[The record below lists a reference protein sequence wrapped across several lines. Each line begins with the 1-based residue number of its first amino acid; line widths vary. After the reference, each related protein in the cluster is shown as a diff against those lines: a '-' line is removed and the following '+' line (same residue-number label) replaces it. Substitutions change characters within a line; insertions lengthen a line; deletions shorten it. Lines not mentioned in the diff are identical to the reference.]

1 MEELV
6 LRDFEEGTV
15 IRLGLR
21 LDFGFGPGLRRGTGH
36 TPSGIGAET
45 VAEIETFVPAE
56 RVWQFE
62 VDEAE
67 LKRADRE
74 ASKALRDALREAIE
88 AIEAPDAVARHAP
101 GAGYAKRPG
110 TAAVFSSASSTAF
123 LTAGSV
129 AGSVV
134 GLTADDGVAAHLRG
148 TSRSMP
154 SGQSVQ
160 SGQSFR
166 SSHAF
171 RSVRTYPQVEL
182 RINGQ
187 VVRRAIAR
195 EEREENDA
203 NDANAAIEQNASNDV
218 SGVEGARD
226 ATRASAP
233 GVAASAPSSAS
244 SFSSSPETPL
254 PAKRFVWI
262 LTPVDRLGAPVAA
275 MAYELGTADMELG
288 YRLGSGPWEE
298 ARDALELLE
307 DFQELQELEG
317 AESFE
322 GIESFK
328 KPAALADFGLSS
340 APEAVFRA
348 EPFFLCVPERD
359 SGYVV
364 KLSDLVFE
372 RAGKWFV
379 RLEKNETNG
388 TDGKD
393 GSDGKTPDAER
404 DSHSQSSS
412 GSSGS
417 SGSTLKRRIALLERL
432 LRTYEECAHYL
443 RANARF
449 RLVPQSRVDA
459 VEKLRA
465 VTSDTVRYVAEHPDE
480 LVPSP
485 NGAGLRIGGRT
496 YLPRHVLVESSAK
509 RFDTYENRAIL
520 GVLAALGEELRAD
533 AREAAERAE
542 KLRVRE
548 PDRPGYVST
557 ASPLAKDAAKRILA
571 YAEALFG
578 LERRRSVLFRDYRTM
593 LPAEPLLVTLTNGRD
608 TLRPTEVFRS
618 IPAYRAL
625 FEAISGVQRS
635 EKPVLENEAALLT
648 ACGRSR
654 VFELHALFRVLE
666 GLSAAGFKLM
676 GTRSAAE
683 PELER
688 AGRKDSS
695 DRPNRFLFEKT
706 AGDCVAEVLVCYE
719 PVVRLSAMS
728 ESSSEGL
735 SALNE
740 LSEGA
745 AEGVEAVEATEAIEE
760 ASGTQRP
767 EGAEKGEKAEKAEAV
782 DLDERFAVRLARTSV
797 LSPAEGG
804 GLKVVSPEEAFFTP
818 DFVVRVSVRRCAAEK
833 PSTTAE
839 SAGEA
844 EELKAVDEV
853 KEAAKSAE
861 ATKEEKEDEGA
872 RAVRS
877 QPTLRS
883 SSSSSSSP
891 SRWFVADAKY
901 STRTKTVLERTM
913 DTAYKYL
920 LAMSPTRPGDTLEG
934 VWLFYAWEEARG
946 AFSGNALRTYL
957 PEGLPKAGDVH
968 YECAGLGDGDSS
980 FVRAVL
986 AACEEMAEEVPRISK
1001 FK

>member
-1 MEELV
+1 MTMDELV
-6 LRDFEEGTV
+6 LRDFEAGTV
-15 IRLGLR
+15 IRLGLGLR
-21 LDFGFGPGLRRGTGH
+21 LELGLRRGSGG

-45 VAEIETFVPAE
+45 VADIETFVPAE

-62 VDEAE
+62 VDEEA

-74 ASKALRDALREAIE
+74 ASKALRDALREARE
-88 AIEAPDAVARHAP
+88 AIEALDAPDARYAP
-101 GAGYAKRPG
+101 DA
-110 TAAVFSSASSTAF
+110 
-123 LTAGSV
+123 
-129 AGSVV
+129 
-134 GLTADDGVAAHLRG
+134 GVAAHLRG
-148 TSRSMP
+148 ASRSVP
-154 SGQSVQ
+154 SGE
-160 SGQSFR
+160 SFR
-166 SSHAF
+166 SSHFPRAF

-187 VVRRAIAR
+187 VVRTAIAR
-195 EEREENDA
+195 EEREECEENDA
-203 NDANAAIEQNASNDV
+203 NDANDAHTATERNASNDV
-218 SGVEGARD
+218 SALNAMSGVAAPRD
-226 ATRASAP
+226 AMRGSAP
-233 GVAASAPSSAS
+233 GGAASASSSAS
-244 SFSSSPETPL
+244 SSFASSPETPL
-254 PAKRFVWI
+254 PAKRFVWV

-275 MAYELGTADMELG
+275 MAYELGTADVELG

-298 ARDALELLE
+298 AQEALEVLE
-307 DFQELQELEG
+307 DLQELEG
-317 AESFE
+317 FESFNRL
-322 GIESFK
+322 K
-328 KPAALADFGLSS
+328 KPAALADFGPSS

-348 EPFFLCVPERD
+348 EPVFLCVPERD

-364 KLSDLVFE
+364 KLSNLVFE

-388 TDGKD
+388 KDAKD
-393 GSDGKTPDAER
+393 GSDGKDPDAER

-412 GSSGS
+412 GS
-417 SGSTLKRRIALLERL
+417 TLKRRIAILERL

-593 LPAEPLLVTLTNGRD
+593 LPAEPLLLTLTNGRD

-666 GLSAAGFKLM
+666 GLSAAGFKLT

-688 AGRKDSS
+688 AGRRDSS

-719 PVVRLSAMS
+719 PVVRLSEMS
-728 ESSSEGL
+728 ASEGL

-740 LSEGA
+740 MSAGA
-745 AEGVEAVEATEAIEE
+745 AEGGEAAEAPETAEATEAT
-760 ASGTQRP
+760 SGTQRP
-767 EGAEKGEKAEKAEAV
+767 EGAKKGEKADKAEAV

-804 GLKVVSPEEAFFTP
+804 GLKVVTPEEAFFTP
-818 DFVVRVSVRRCAAEK
+818 DFVVRVSVRRGAAEEQ
-833 PSTTAE
+833 SATAE
-839 SAGEA
+839 SAGA
-844 EELKAVDEV
+844 TEELDALKEVKAVKEV
-853 KEAAKSAE
+853 AKSA
-861 ATKEEKEDEGA
+861 KEEKEDEGA
-872 RAVRS
+872 RAGRS
-877 QPTLRS
+877 RQPLRS
-883 SSSSSSSP
+883 SPSSSSSP

-946 AFSGNALRTYL
+946 AFSGNSLRTYL
-957 PEGLPKAGDVH
+957 PAGLSKAGDVH

-986 AACEEMAEEVPRISK
+986 AACEEMAEELVSDR
-1001 FK
+1001 

>member
-1 MEELV
+1 MRELV

-62 VDEAE
+62 VDEEA

-88 AIEAPDAVARHAP
+88 ALEAPDAVDAPDARDARHAP
-101 GAGYAKRPG
+101 GAGDAKRPG
-110 TAAVFSSASSTAF
+110 TVAVFSSASSTAF

-134 GLTADDGVAAHLRG
+134 GSTADDGVAAHLRG

-187 VVRRAIAR
+187 VVRTAIAR

-328 KPAALADFGLSS
+328 KPAALADFGPSS

-348 EPFFLCVPERD
+348 EPVFLCVPERD

-364 KLSDLVFE
+364 KLSNLVFE

-379 RLEKNETNG
+379 RLEKNEMNG
-388 TDGKD
+388 KEGNDGPD
-393 GSDGKTPDAER
+393 GQNPDAER
-404 DSHSQSSS
+404 DSNSPS
-412 GSSGS
+412 S

-465 VTSDTVRYVAEHPDE
+465 VTSDTIRYVAEHPDE

-485 NGAGLRIGGRT
+485 SGAGLRIGGRT

-578 LERRRSVLFRDYRTM
+578 LERRTSVLFRDYRTM
-593 LPAEPLLVTLTNGRD
+593 LPAEPLLLTLTNGRD

-666 GLSAAGFKLM
+666 GLSAAGFKLT
-676 GTRSAAE
+676 GTCLAAE

-688 AGRKDSS
+688 AGRRDTP
-695 DRPNRFLFEKT
+695 DRPNRFLFEKA

-719 PVVRLSAMS
+719 PVVRLS
-728 ESSSEGL
+728 
-735 SALNE
+735 E
-740 LSEGA
+740 LSDGA
-745 AEGVEAVEATEAIEE
+745 AEGVEAPEAVEE
-760 ASGTQRP
+760 ASGTERP
-767 EGAEKGEKAEKAEAV
+767 EGAEKGEAV

-818 DFVVRVSVRRCAAEK
+818 DFVVRVSVRRGGEWNKSA
-833 PSTTAE
+833 TAE

-844 EELKAVDEV
+844 EELAEVKAVAKV
-853 KEAAKSAE
+853 AGAA
-861 ATKEEKEDEGA
+861 KEDESA
-872 RAVRS
+872 RAGRS

-883 SSSSSSSP
+883 SPSSP

-913 DTAYKYL
+913 DTTYKYL

-934 VWLFYAWEEARG
+934 VWLFYAWEEARS
-946 AFSGNALRTYL
+946 AFAGNSLRTYL
-957 PEGLPKAGDVH
+957 PAGLPRAGDVH
-968 YECAGLGDGDSS
+968 YECAGLGDGESD

-986 AACEEMAEEVPRISK
+986 VACEEMAQKAVSDR
-1001 FK
+1001 

>member
-1 MEELV
+1 MDELV
-6 LRDFEEGTV
+6 LRDFEAGTV
-15 IRLGLR
+15 IRLGLGLR
-21 LDFGFGPGLRRGTGH
+21 LELGLGLRRGSGG

-45 VAEIETFVPAE
+45 VADIETFVPAE

-62 VDEAE
+62 VDEEA

-88 AIEAPDAVARHAP
+88 APDAPDAPDARYAP
-101 GAGYAKRPG
+101 DA
-110 TAAVFSSASSTAF
+110 
-123 LTAGSV
+123 
-129 AGSVV
+129 
-134 GLTADDGVAAHLRG
+134 GVALHLRG
-148 TSRSMP
+148 ASRSMT
-154 SGQSVQ
+154 SGE
-160 SGQSFR
+160 SGESRQSFR
-166 SSHAF
+166 SSHFPRAF

-187 VVRRAIAR
+187 VVRTAIAR

-328 KPAALADFGLSS
+328 KPAALADFGPSS

-348 EPFFLCVPERD
+348 EPVFLCVPERD

-364 KLSDLVFE
+364 KLSNLVFE

-379 RLEKNETNG
+379 RLEKNGMNG
-388 TDGKD
+388 KEGNDGADGKA
-393 GSDGKTPDAER
+393 PDAER
-404 DSHSQSSS
+404 DSNSPS
-412 GSSGS
+412 S

-485 NGAGLRIGGRT
+485 GGAGLRIGGRT

-509 RFDTYENRAIL
+509 RFDIYENRAIL

-578 LERRRSVLFRDYRTM
+578 LERRTSVLLRDYRTM
-593 LPAEPLLVTLTNGRD
+593 LPAEPLLLTLTNGRD

-635 EKPVLENEAALLT
+635 EKPVLENEAALIT

-666 GLSAAGFKLM
+666 GLSAAGFKLT
-676 GTRSAAE
+676 GTCLAAE
-683 PELER
+683 HELER
-688 AGRKDSS
+688 AGRRNSP
-695 DRPNRFLFEKT
+695 DRPNRFLFEKA

-719 PVVRLSAMS
+719 PVVRLS
-728 ESSSEGL
+728 
-735 SALNE
+735 E
-740 LSEGA
+740 LSESASEGGEA
-745 AEGVEAVEATEAIEE
+745 AEAT
-760 ASGTQRP
+760 SGTQRP
-767 EGAEKGEKAEKAEAV
+767 EGAEKGEKAEAV

-804 GLKVVSPEEAFFTP
+804 GLKVVTPEEAFFTP
-818 DFVVRVSVRRCAAEK
+818 DFVVRVSVRSRQ
-833 PSTTAE
+833 P
-839 SAGEA
+839 
-844 EELKAVDEV
+844 LK
-853 KEAAKSAE
+853 
-861 ATKEEKEDEGA
+861 
-872 RAVRS
+872 
-877 QPTLRS
+877 
-883 SSSSSSSP
+883 SSP

-946 AFSGNALRTYL
+946 AFSGNSLRTYL
-957 PEGLPKAGDVH
+957 PAGLPRAGDVH
-968 YECAGLGDGDSS
+968 YECAGLGDGESD

-986 AACEEMAEEVPRISK
+986 AACEEMAQEVVSDR
-1001 FK
+1001 

>member
-1 MEELV
+1 MRELV

-62 VDEAE
+62 VDEEA

-88 AIEAPDAVARHAP
+88 AIEAPDAVDAPDARDARHAP

-129 AGSVV
+129 VGS
-134 GLTADDGVAAHLRG
+134 TADDGVAVAAHLRG

-187 VVRRAIAR
+187 VVRTAIAR

-317 AESFE
+317 AESF
-322 GIESFK
+322 K
-328 KPAALADFGLSS
+328 KPAALADFGPSS

-348 EPFFLCVPERD
+348 EPVFLCVPERD

-364 KLSDLVFE
+364 KLSNLVFE

-379 RLEKNETNG
+379 RLEKNGMNG
-388 TDGKD
+388 KEGNDGADGKA
-393 GSDGKTPDAER
+393 PDAER
-404 DSHSQSSS
+404 DSNSPS
-412 GSSGS
+412 S

-485 NGAGLRIGGRT
+485 SGAGLRIGGRT

-509 RFDTYENRAIL
+509 RFDIYENRAIL

-578 LERRRSVLFRDYRTM
+578 LERRTSVLLRDYRTM
-593 LPAEPLLVTLTNGRD
+593 LPAEPLLLTLTNGRD

-635 EKPVLENEAALLT
+635 EKPVLENEAALIT

-666 GLSAAGFKLM
+666 GLSAAGFKLT
-676 GTRSAAE
+676 GTCLAAE
-683 PELER
+683 HELER
-688 AGRKDSS
+688 AGRRDTP
-695 DRPNRFLFEKT
+695 DRPNRFLFEKA

-719 PVVRLSAMS
+719 PVVRLSELS
-728 ESSSEGL
+728 ESASEGL

-740 LSEGA
+740 LSDGA
-745 AEGVEAVEATEAIEE
+745 AEGVEAPEAVEE
-760 ASGTQRP
+760 ASRTERP
-767 EGAEKGEKAEKAEAV
+767 EGAEKGEKAEAV

-804 GLKVVSPEEAFFTP
+804 GLKVVTPEEAFFTP
-818 DFVVRVSVRRCAAEK
+818 DFVVRVSVRSRQ
-833 PSTTAE
+833 P
-839 SAGEA
+839 
-844 EELKAVDEV
+844 LK
-853 KEAAKSAE
+853 
-861 ATKEEKEDEGA
+861 
-872 RAVRS
+872 
-877 QPTLRS
+877 
-883 SSSSSSSP
+883 SSP

-934 VWLFYAWEEARG
+934 VWLFYAWEEARS
-946 AFSGNALRTYL
+946 AFSGNSLRTYL
-957 PEGLPKAGDVH
+957 PAGLPRAGDVH
-968 YECAGLGDGDSS
+968 YECAGLGDGESD
-980 FVRAVL
+980 FVRAVI
-986 AACEEMAEEVPRISK
+986 AACEEMAREAVSDSD
-1001 FK
+1001 

>member
-1 MEELV
+1 MRELV

-62 VDEAE
+62 VDEEA

-101 GAGYAKRPG
+101 GAGDAKRPG

-129 AGSVV
+129 VGS
-134 GLTADDGVAAHLRG
+134 TADDGVAVAAHLRG

-171 RSVRTYPQVEL
+171 RPVRTYPQVEL

-187 VVRRAIAR
+187 VVRTAIAR

-328 KPAALADFGLSS
+328 KPAALADFGPSS

-348 EPFFLCVPERD
+348 EPVFLCVPERD

-364 KLSDLVFE
+364 KLSNLVFE
-372 RAGKWFV
+372 RAGEWFV
-379 RLEKNETNG
+379 RLEKNEMNG
-388 TDGKD
+388 KEGNDGPD
-393 GSDGKTPDAER
+393 GQNPDAER
-404 DSHSQSSS
+404 DSNSPS
-412 GSSGS
+412 S

-449 RLVPQSRVDA
+449 RLVPQSRADA

-485 NGAGLRIGGRT
+485 SGAGLRIGGRT

-578 LERRRSVLFRDYRTM
+578 LERRTSVLFRDYRTM
-593 LPAEPLLVTLTNGRD
+593 LPAEPLLLTLTNGRD
-608 TLRPTEVFRS
+608 ALRPTEVFRS

-635 EKPVLENEAALLT
+635 EKPVLENEAALIT

-654 VFELHALFRVLE
+654 VFELHALFRLLE
-666 GLSAAGFKLM
+666 GFSAAGFKLT
-676 GTRSAAE
+676 GTRRAAE

-688 AGRKDSS
+688 AGRRNSP
-695 DRPNRFLFEKT
+695 DRPNRFLFEKA
-706 AGDCVAEVLVCYE
+706 AGDCVAEVLICYE
-719 PVVRLSAMS
+719 PAVRLSDLS
-728 ESSSEGL
+728 ESASEGG
-735 SALNE
+735 E
-740 LSEGA
+740 A
-745 AEGVEAVEATEAIEE
+745 AEAT
-760 ASGTQRP
+760 SGTQRP
-767 EGAEKGEKAEKAEAV
+767 EGAEKGEKAEAV

-804 GLKVVSPEEAFFTP
+804 GLKVVTPEEAFFTP
-818 DFVVRVSVRRCAAEK
+818 DFVVRVSVRSRQ
-833 PSTTAE
+833 P
-839 SAGEA
+839 
-844 EELKAVDEV
+844 LK
-853 KEAAKSAE
+853 
-861 ATKEEKEDEGA
+861 
-872 RAVRS
+872 
-877 QPTLRS
+877 
-883 SSSSSSSP
+883 SSP

-946 AFSGNALRTYL
+946 AFSGNSLRTYL
-957 PEGLPKAGDVH
+957 PAGLPRAGDVH
-968 YECAGLGDGDSS
+968 YECAGLGDGESD

-986 AACEEMAEEVPRISK
+986 AACEERAQEVVSER
-1001 FK
+1001 

>member
-1 MEELV
+1 MTMDELV
-6 LRDFEEGTV
+6 LRDFEAGTV
-15 IRLGLR
+15 IRLGLGLR
-21 LDFGFGPGLRRGTGH
+21 LDFRLELGLGLRRGSDGTRG
-36 TPSGIGAET
+36 TPTGIGAET
-45 VAEIETFVPAE
+45 VADIETFVPAE

-62 VDEAE
+62 VDEEA

-74 ASKALRDALREAIE
+74 ASKALRDALREARE
-88 AIEAPDAVARHAP
+88 GLDAPDARYAP
-101 GAGYAKRPG
+101 DA
-110 TAAVFSSASSTAF
+110 
-123 LTAGSV
+123 
-129 AGSVV
+129 
-134 GLTADDGVAAHLRG
+134 GVAAHLRG
-148 TSRSMP
+148 ASRSVP
-154 SGQSVQ
+154 SGE
-160 SGQSFR
+160 SFR
-166 SSHAF
+166 SSHFSRAF

-187 VVRRAIAR
+187 VVRTAIAR
-195 EEREENDA
+195 EEREERKANDENDA
-203 NDANAAIEQNASNDV
+203 NDANDTHTATERNATNDASAV
-218 SGVEGARD
+218 SGVAAPRD
-226 ATRASAP
+226 VMRGSAP
-233 GVAASAPSSAS
+233 GGAVSASSSAS
-244 SFSSSPETPL
+244 SSFASSPETPL
-254 PAKRFVWI
+254 PAKRFVWV
-262 LTPVDRLGAPVAA
+262 LTPVDRLGAPVAT
-275 MAYELGTADMELG
+275 MAYELGTADVELG

-298 ARDALELLE
+298 AQEALEVLE
-307 DFQELQELEG
+307 DLQEL
-317 AESFE
+317 E

-328 KPAALADFGLSS
+328 RFKQPAAFAPFGPSS

-348 EPFFLCVPERD
+348 EPVFLCVPERD

-364 KLSDLVFE
+364 KLSNLVFE

-388 TDGKD
+388 KDAKD
-393 GSDGKTPDAER
+393 GSDGKDPDAER

-412 GSSGS
+412 GS
-417 SGSTLKRRIALLERL
+417 TLKRRIAILERL
-432 LRTYEECAHYL
+432 LRTYEECALYL

-571 YAEALFG
+571 YAEPLFG

-593 LPAEPLLVTLTNGRD
+593 LPAEPLLLTLTNGRD

-666 GLSAAGFKLM
+666 GLSAAGFKLT

-688 AGRKDSS
+688 AGRRDSS

-706 AGDCVAEVLVCYE
+706 AGECVAEVLVCYE
-719 PVVRLSAMS
+719 PVVRLSSMS
-728 ESSSEGL
+728 ASEGL
-735 SALNE
+735 SGLNE
-740 LSEGA
+740 MSDGA
-745 AEGVEAVEATEAIEE
+745 AEGGEAAEAPEAIEE

-767 EGAEKGEKAEKAEAV
+767 EGAEKGEKGEKGDKAEAV

-818 DFVVRVSVRRCAAEK
+818 DFVVRVSVRRGAAET
-833 PSTTAE
+833 PSATAE
-839 SAGEA
+839 SAGEVK
-844 EELKAVDEV
+844 EVDEI
-853 KEAAKSAE
+853 AKVQAVAE
-861 ATKEEKEDEGA
+861 TAKEDEGA

-877 QPTLRS
+877 RPTLRS
-883 SSSSSSSP
+883 SPSSP

-946 AFSGNALRTYL
+946 AFAGNSLRTYL
-957 PEGLPKAGDVH
+957 PAGVPKAGDVH

>member
-1 MEELV
+1 MTMDELV
-6 LRDFEEGTV
+6 LRDFEAGTV
-15 IRLGLR
+15 IRLGLGLR
-21 LDFGFGPGLRRGTGH
+21 LELGLRRGSGG

-45 VAEIETFVPAE
+45 VADIETFVPAE

-62 VDEAE
+62 VDEEA

-74 ASKALRDALREAIE
+74 ASKALRDALREARE
-88 AIEAPDAVARHAP
+88 AIEALDAPDARYAP
-101 GAGYAKRPG
+101 DA
-110 TAAVFSSASSTAF
+110 
-123 LTAGSV
+123 
-129 AGSVV
+129 
-134 GLTADDGVAAHLRG
+134 GVAAHLRG
-148 TSRSMP
+148 ASRSVP
-154 SGQSVQ
+154 SGE
-160 SGQSFR
+160 SFR
-166 SSHAF
+166 SSHFPRAF

-187 VVRRAIAR
+187 VVRTAIAR
-195 EEREENDA
+195 EEREECEENDA
-203 NDANAAIEQNASNDV
+203 NDANGANSATERNASNDV
-218 SGVEGARD
+218 SALNAMSGVAAPRD
-226 ATRASAP
+226 AMRASAP
-233 GVAASAPSSAS
+233 GGAASASSSAS
-244 SFSSSPETPL
+244 SSFASSPETPL
-254 PAKRFVWI
+254 PAKRFVWV

-275 MAYELGTADMELG
+275 MAYELGTADVELG

-298 ARDALELLE
+298 AQEALEVLE
-307 DFQELQELEG
+307 DLQELEG
-317 AESFE
+317 FESFNRL
-322 GIESFK
+322 K
-328 KPAALADFGLSS
+328 KPAAFAPFGPSS

-348 EPFFLCVPERD
+348 EPVFLCVPERD

-364 KLSDLVFE
+364 KLSNLVFE

-388 TDGKD
+388 KDAKD
-393 GSDGKTPDAER
+393 GSDGKDPDAER

-417 SGSTLKRRIALLERL
+417 TLKRRIAILERL

-571 YAEALFG
+571 YAEALLG

-688 AGRKDSS
+688 AGRRDSS

-719 PVVRLSAMS
+719 PVVRLSSMS
-728 ESSSEGL
+728 ASEGL
-735 SALNE
+735 SGLNE
-740 LSEGA
+740 MSDGA
-745 AEGVEAVEATEAIEE
+745 AEGGEAAEAPEAIEE

-767 EGAEKGEKAEKAEAV
+767 EGAEKGEKAKGEAV

-818 DFVVRVSVRRCAAEK
+818 DFVVRVSVRRGAAEEQ
-833 PSTTAE
+833 SAMAE
-839 SAGEA
+839 SAGEVK
-844 EELKAVDEV
+844 EVDEV
-853 KEAAKSAE
+853 AKVSQVAEAA
-861 ATKEEKEDEGA
+861 KEEKEDEGA

-877 QPTLRS
+877 RQPLRSSPSSSS

-920 LAMSPTRPGDTLEG
+920 LAMSPTRPEDTLEG

-946 AFSGNALRTYL
+946 AFAGNSLRTYL
-957 PEGLPKAGDVH
+957 PAGLPKAGDVH

-986 AACEEMAEEVPRISK
+986 AACEEMAREAVSDSDR
-1001 FK
+1001 

>member
-1 MEELV
+1 MRELV

-62 VDEAE
+62 VDEEA

-74 ASKALRDALREAIE
+74 ASKALRDALREALE
-88 AIEAPDAVARHAP
+88 ALEAPDAVDAPDARDARHAP
-101 GAGYAKRPG
+101 GAGDAKRPG
-110 TAAVFSSASSTAF
+110 TAAAFSSASSTAF

-129 AGSVV
+129 VSS
-134 GLTADDGVAAHLRG
+134 TADDGVAAHLRG

-154 SGQSVQ
+154 

-187 VVRRAIAR
+187 VVRTAIAR

-244 SFSSSPETPL
+244 SVSSSSETPL

-328 KPAALADFGLSS
+328 KPAALADFGPSS

-348 EPFFLCVPERD
+348 EPVFLCVPERD

-364 KLSDLVFE
+364 KLSNLVFE

-379 RLEKNETNG
+379 RLEKNEMNG
-388 TDGKD
+388 KEGNDGPD
-393 GSDGKTPDAER
+393 GQNPDAER
-404 DSHSQSSS
+404 DSNSPS
-412 GSSGS
+412 S

-485 NGAGLRIGGRT
+485 GGAGLRIGGRT

-509 RFDTYENRAIL
+509 RFDIYENRAIL

-578 LERRRSVLFRDYRTM
+578 LERRTSVLFRDYRTM
-593 LPAEPLLVTLTNGRD
+593 LPAEPLLLTLTNGRD
-608 TLRPTEVFRS
+608 ALRPTEVFRS

-635 EKPVLENEAALLT
+635 EKPVLENEAALIT

-654 VFELHALFRVLE
+654 VFELHALFRLLE
-666 GLSAAGFKLM
+666 GFSAAGFKLT
-676 GTRSAAE
+676 GTRLAAE

-688 AGRKDSS
+688 AGRRNSP
-695 DRPNRFLFEKT
+695 DRPNRFLFEKA

-719 PVVRLSAMS
+719 PAVRLSDLS
-728 ESSSEGL
+728 ESASEGG
-735 SALNE
+735 E
-740 LSEGA
+740 A
-745 AEGVEAVEATEAIEE
+745 AEAT
-760 ASGTQRP
+760 SGTRRP
-767 EGAEKGEKAEKAEAV
+767 EGAEKGEKAEAV

-804 GLKVVSPEEAFFTP
+804 GLKVVTPEEAFFTP
-818 DFVVRVSVRRCAAEK
+818 DFVVRVSVRSRQ
-833 PSTTAE
+833 P
-839 SAGEA
+839 
-844 EELKAVDEV
+844 LK
-853 KEAAKSAE
+853 
-861 ATKEEKEDEGA
+861 
-872 RAVRS
+872 
-877 QPTLRS
+877 
-883 SSSSSSSP
+883 SSP

-946 AFSGNALRTYL
+946 AFAGNSLRTYL
-957 PEGLPKAGDVH
+957 PAGLPRAGDVH
-968 YECAGLGDGDSS
+968 YECAGLGDGDSD

-986 AACEEMAEEVPRISK
+986 AACEEMAQEVVSDR
-1001 FK
+1001 

>member
-1 MEELV
+1 MNELV
-6 LRDFEEGTV
+6 LRDFEAGTV
-15 IRLGLR
+15 IRLGLGLR
-21 LDFGFGPGLRRGTGH
+21 LDFRLELGLGLRRDSGGTRG

-45 VAEIETFVPAE
+45 VADIETFVPAE

-62 VDEAE
+62 VDEE
-67 LKRADRE
+67 VLKRADRE
-74 ASKALRDALREAIE
+74 ASKALRDALCEAIE
-88 AIEAPDAVARHAP
+88 ALDAPDAVDAPDARHAP
-101 GAGYAKRPG
+101 DA
-110 TAAVFSSASSTAF
+110 
-123 LTAGSV
+123 
-129 AGSVV
+129 
-134 GLTADDGVAAHLRG
+134 GVAAHLRG
-148 TSRSMP
+148 ASRSMP
-154 SGQSVQ
+154 SGESL
-160 SGQSFR
+160 QSFR
-166 SSHAF
+166 SSHFSRAF
-171 RSVRTYPQVEL
+171 RSVRTYPQVKL

-187 VVRRAIAR
+187 VVRTAIAR
-195 EEREENDA
+195 EERPECEENDA
-203 NDANAAIEQNASNDV
+203 NDANGANTATERNASNAV
-218 SGVEGARD
+218 SGVAAPRD
-226 ATRASAP
+226 ATRGSAP
-233 GVAASAPSSAS
+233 GGAASASSSALS
-244 SFSSSPETPL
+244 SASSPETPL
-254 PAKRFVWI
+254 PAKRFVWV

-275 MAYELGTADMELG
+275 MAYELGTADVELG

-298 ARDALELLE
+298 AQEALEVLE
-307 DFQELQELEG
+307 DLQELEG
-317 AESFE
+317 FESFNRL
-322 GIESFK
+322 K
-328 KPAALADFGLSS
+328 KPAALADFGPSS

-348 EPFFLCVPERD
+348 EPVFLCVPERD

-364 KLSDLVFE
+364 KLSNLVFE

-388 TDGKD
+388 KDAKD
-393 GSDGKTPDAER
+393 GSDGKDPDAER

-412 GSSGS
+412 GS
-417 SGSTLKRRIALLERL
+417 TLKRRIAILERL

-593 LPAEPLLVTLTNGRD
+593 LPAEPLLLTLTNGRD

-666 GLSAAGFKLM
+666 GLSAAGFKLT

-688 AGRKDSS
+688 AGRRDSS

-719 PVVRLSAMS
+719 PVVRLSEMS
-728 ESSSEGL
+728 ASEGL

-740 LSEGA
+740 MSAGA
-745 AEGVEAVEATEAIEE
+745 AEGGEAAEAPETAEATEAT
-760 ASGTQRP
+760 SGTQRP
-767 EGAEKGEKAEKAEAV
+767 EGAEKGEKADKAEAV

-804 GLKVVSPEEAFFTP
+804 GLKVVTPEEAFFTP
-818 DFVVRVSVRRCAAEK
+818 DFVVRVSVRRGAAEEQ
-833 PSTTAE
+833 SATAE
-839 SAGEA
+839 SAGA
-844 EELKAVDEV
+844 TEELDALKEVKAVKEV
-853 KEAAKSAE
+853 AKSA
-861 ATKEEKEDEGA
+861 KEEKEDEGA
-872 RAVRS
+872 RAGRS
-877 QPTLRS
+877 RQPLRS
-883 SSSSSSSP
+883 SPSSSSSP

-946 AFSGNALRTYL
+946 AFSGNSLRTYL
-957 PEGLPKAGDVH
+957 PAGLSKAGDVH

-986 AACEEMAEEVPRISK
+986 AACEEMAEELVSDR
-1001 FK
+1001 

>member
-1 MEELV
+1 MHELV
-6 LRDFEEGTV
+6 LRDFEAGTV
-15 IRLGLR
+15 IRLGLGLR
-21 LDFGFGPGLRRGTGH
+21 LELGLGLRRGSGG

-45 VAEIETFVPAE
+45 VADIETFVPAE

-62 VDEAE
+62 VDEEA

-88 AIEAPDAVARHAP
+88 APDAPDARYAP
-101 GAGYAKRPG
+101 DA
-110 TAAVFSSASSTAF
+110 
-123 LTAGSV
+123 
-129 AGSVV
+129 
-134 GLTADDGVAAHLRG
+134 GVALHLRG
-148 TSRSMP
+148 ASRSMT
-154 SGQSVQ
+154 SGESR
-160 SGQSFR
+160 QSFR
-166 SSHAF
+166 SSHFPRAF

-187 VVRRAIAR
+187 VVRTAIAR

-307 DFQELQELEG
+307 DFQALQELEG

-322 GIESFK
+322 
-328 KPAALADFGLSS
+328 KPAALADFGPSS

-348 EPFFLCVPERD
+348 EPVFLCVPERD

-364 KLSDLVFE
+364 KLSNLVFE

-379 RLEKNETNG
+379 RLEKNEMNG
-388 TDGKD
+388 KEGNDGPD
-393 GSDGKTPDAER
+393 GQNPDAER
-404 DSHSQSSS
+404 DSNSPS
-412 GSSGS
+412 S

-465 VTSDTVRYVAEHPDE
+465 VTSDTIRYVAEHPDE

-485 NGAGLRIGGRT
+485 SGAGLRIGGRT

-578 LERRRSVLFRDYRTM
+578 LERRTSVLFRDYRTM
-593 LPAEPLLVTLTNGRD
+593 LPAEPLLLTLTNGRD

-635 EKPVLENEAALLT
+635 EKPVLENEAALIT

-666 GLSAAGFKLM
+666 GLSAAGFKLT
-676 GTRSAAE
+676 GTCLAAE
-683 PELER
+683 HELER
-688 AGRKDSS
+688 AGRRNSP
-695 DRPNRFLFEKT
+695 DRPNRFLFEKA

-719 PVVRLSAMS
+719 PVVRLSELS
-728 ESSSEGL
+728 ESASEGL

-740 LSEGA
+740 LSDGA
-745 AEGVEAVEATEAIEE
+745 AEGVEAPEAVEE
-760 ASGTQRP
+760 ASRTERP
-767 EGAEKGEKAEKAEAV
+767 EGAEKGEKAEAV

-804 GLKVVSPEEAFFTP
+804 GLKVVTPEEAFFTP
-818 DFVVRVSVRRCAAEK
+818 DFVVRVSVRRGATEK
-833 PSTTAE
+833 PSTMAE
-839 SAGEA
+839 SAGA
-844 EELKAVDEV
+844 TEELKAVKEV
-853 KEAAKSAE
+853 KAVAKVSQVAE
-861 ATKEEKEDEGA
+861 TAKEEKEDEGA

-877 QPTLRS
+877 WQPLRL
-883 SSSSSSSP
+883 SSSSP

-946 AFSGNALRTYL
+946 AFAGNSLRTYL
-957 PEGLPKAGDVH
+957 PAGLPRAGDVH
-968 YECAGLGDGDSS
+968 YECAGLGDGESD
-980 FVRAVL
+980 FVRAVI
-986 AACEEMAEEVPRISK
+986 AACEEMAREAVSDSD
-1001 FK
+1001 

>member
-1 MEELV
+1 MNELV
-6 LRDFEEGTV
+6 LRDFEAGTV
-15 IRLGLR
+15 IRLGLGLR
-21 LDFGFGPGLRRGTGH
+21 LDFGFELGHGLGLRRGSGGTL
-36 TPSGIGAET
+36 SGIGAET
-45 VAEIETFVPAE
+45 VADIETFVPAE

-62 VDEAE
+62 VDEEA

-74 ASKALRDALREAIE
+74 ASKALRDALREARE
-88 AIEAPDAVARHAP
+88 GLDAPDARYAP
-101 GAGYAKRPG
+101 DA
-110 TAAVFSSASSTAF
+110 
-123 LTAGSV
+123 
-129 AGSVV
+129 
-134 GLTADDGVAAHLRG
+134 GVAAHLRG
-148 TSRSMP
+148 ASRSVP
-154 SGQSVQ
+154 SGE
-160 SGQSFR
+160 SFR
-166 SSHAF
+166 SSHFSRAF

-187 VVRRAIAR
+187 VVRTAIAR
-195 EEREENDA
+195 EEREERKANDENDA
-203 NDANAAIEQNASNDV
+203 NDANDTHTATERNATNDASAV
-218 SGVEGARD
+218 SGVAAPRD
-226 ATRASAP
+226 VMRGSAP
-233 GVAASAPSSAS
+233 GGAVSAS
-244 SFSSSPETPL
+244 SSALSSASSPETPL
-254 PAKRFVWI
+254 PAKRFVWV

-275 MAYELGTADMELG
+275 MAYELGTADVELG

-298 ARDALELLE
+298 AQEALEVLE
-307 DFQELQELEG
+307 DLQELEG
-317 AESFE
+317 FESFNRL
-322 GIESFK
+322 K
-328 KPAALADFGLSS
+328 KPAALADFGPSS

-348 EPFFLCVPERD
+348 EPVFLCVPERD

-364 KLSDLVFE
+364 KLSNLVFE

-388 TDGKD
+388 KDAKD
-393 GSDGKTPDAER
+393 GSDGKDPDAER

-412 GSSGS
+412 GS
-417 SGSTLKRRIALLERL
+417 TLKRRIAILERL

-593 LPAEPLLVTLTNGRD
+593 LPAEPLLLTLTNGRD

-666 GLSAAGFKLM
+666 GLSAAGFIN
-676 GTRSAAE
+676 AA
-683 PELER
+683 
-688 AGRKDSS
+688 
-695 DRPNRFLFEKT
+695 
-706 AGDCVAEVLVCYE
+706 
-719 PVVRLSAMS
+719 
-728 ESSSEGL
+728 
-735 SALNE
+735 
-740 LSEGA
+740 
-745 AEGVEAVEATEAIEE
+745 
-760 ASGTQRP
+760 
-767 EGAEKGEKAEKAEAV
+767 
-782 DLDERFAVRLARTSV
+782 
-797 LSPAEGG
+797 
-804 GLKVVSPEEAFFTP
+804 
-818 DFVVRVSVRRCAAEK
+818 
-833 PSTTAE
+833 
-839 SAGEA
+839 
-844 EELKAVDEV
+844 
-853 KEAAKSAE
+853 
-861 ATKEEKEDEGA
+861 
-872 RAVRS
+872 
-877 QPTLRS
+877 
-883 SSSSSSSP
+883 
-891 SRWFVADAKY
+891 
-901 STRTKTVLERTM
+901 
-913 DTAYKYL
+913 
-920 LAMSPTRPGDTLEG
+920 
-934 VWLFYAWEEARG
+934 
-946 AFSGNALRTYL
+946 
-957 PEGLPKAGDVH
+957 
-968 YECAGLGDGDSS
+968 
-980 FVRAVL
+980 
-986 AACEEMAEEVPRISK
+986 
-1001 FK
+1001 

>member
-1 MEELV
+1 MRELV

-45 VAEIETFVPAE
+45 VADIETFVPAE

-88 AIEAPDAVARHAP
+88 GIEAPDAVDAPDARDARHAP
-101 GAGYAKRPG
+101 GAGDAKRPG

-129 AGSVV
+129 VGS
-134 GLTADDGVAAHLRG
+134 TADDGVAVAAHLRG

-187 VVRRAIAR
+187 VVRTAIVR

-328 KPAALADFGLSS
+328 KPAALADFGPSS

-348 EPFFLCVPERD
+348 EPVFLCVPERD

-364 KLSDLVFE
+364 KLSNLVFE

-379 RLEKNETNG
+379 RLEKNEMNG
-388 TDGKD
+388 KEGNDGPD
-393 GSDGKTPDAER
+393 GQNPDAER
-404 DSHSQSSS
+404 DSNSPS
-412 GSSGS
+412 S

-432 LRTYEECAHYL
+432 LRTYEGCAHYL

-485 NGAGLRIGGRT
+485 SGAGLRIGGRT

-578 LERRRSVLFRDYRTM
+578 LERRTSVLFRDYRTM
-593 LPAEPLLVTLTNGRD
+593 LPAEPLLLTLTNGRD

-635 EKPVLENEAALLT
+635 EKPVLENEAALIT

-666 GLSAAGFKLM
+666 GLSAAGFKLT
-676 GTRSAAE
+676 GTRRAAE

-688 AGRKDSS
+688 AGRRDTP
-695 DRPNRFLFEKT
+695 DRPNRFLFEKA

-719 PVVRLSAMS
+719 PVVRLSELS
-728 ESSSEGL
+728 ESASEGL

-740 LSEGA
+740 LSDGA
-745 AEGVEAVEATEAIEE
+745 AEGGEAAEAT
-760 ASGTQRP
+760 SGTQRP
-767 EGAEKGEKAEKAEAV
+767 EGAEKGEAV

-797 LSPAEGG
+797 LSPADGG

-818 DFVVRVSVRRCAAEK
+818 DFVVRVSVRSRQ
-833 PSTTAE
+833 P
-839 SAGEA
+839 
-844 EELKAVDEV
+844 LK
-853 KEAAKSAE
+853 
-861 ATKEEKEDEGA
+861 
-872 RAVRS
+872 
-877 QPTLRS
+877 
-883 SSSSSSSP
+883 SSP

-946 AFSGNALRTYL
+946 AFAGNSLRTYL
-957 PEGLPKAGDVH
+957 PAGLPRAGDVH

-980 FVRAVL
+980 FVRAVI
-986 AACEEMAEEVPRISK
+986 AACEEMAQEAVSD
-1001 FK
+1001 

>member
-1 MEELV
+1 MRELV

-36 TPSGIGAET
+36 TPSGIGVET

-101 GAGYAKRPG
+101 GAGDAKRPG

-129 AGSVV
+129 VGS
-134 GLTADDGVAAHLRG
+134 TADDGVAAHLRG

-187 VVRRAIAR
+187 VVRTAIAR

-307 DFQELQELEG
+307 EFQELQELEG

-328 KPAALADFGLSS
+328 NPAALADFGPSS

-348 EPFFLCVPERD
+348 EPVFLCVPERD

-364 KLSDLVFE
+364 KLSNLVFE
-372 RAGKWFV
+372 RTGKWFV
-379 RLEKNETNG
+379 RLEKNEMNG
-388 TDGKD
+388 KEGNDGPD
-393 GSDGKTPDAER
+393 GPNPDAER
-404 DSHSQSSS
+404 DSNSPS
-412 GSSGS
+412 S

-485 NGAGLRIGGRT
+485 GGAGLRIGGRT

-509 RFDTYENRAIL
+509 RFDIYENRAIL

-533 AREAAERAE
+533 AREAAERTE
-542 KLRVRE
+542 KLRVRD

-578 LERRRSVLFRDYRTM
+578 LERRTSVLLRDYRTM
-593 LPAEPLLVTLTNGRD
+593 LPAEPLLLTLTNGRD

-635 EKPVLENEAALLT
+635 EKPVLENEAALIT

-666 GLSAAGFKLM
+666 GLSAAGFKLT
-676 GTRSAAE
+676 GTRRAAE

-688 AGRKDSS
+688 AGRRDTP
-695 DRPNRFLFEKT
+695 DRPNRFLFEKA

-719 PVVRLSAMS
+719 PVVRLS
-728 ESSSEGL
+728 
-735 SALNE
+735 E
-740 LSEGA
+740 LSDGA
-745 AEGVEAVEATEAIEE
+745 AEGGEAAEAT
-760 ASGTQRP
+760 SGTQRP
-767 EGAEKGEKAEKAEAV
+767 EGAEKGEKAEAV

-804 GLKVVSPEEAFFTP
+804 GLKVVTPEEAFFTP
-818 DFVVRVSVRRCAAEK
+818 DFVVRVSVRRGAGKEQSAM
-833 PSTTAE
+833 AE

-844 EELKAVDEV
+844 EELAKVKAVAKV
-853 KEAAKSAE
+853 AGAA
-861 ATKEEKEDEGA
+861 KEDEGA
-872 RAVRS
+872 RAGRS
-877 QPTLRS
+877 RPTLR
-883 SSSSSSSP
+883 SSP

-946 AFSGNALRTYL
+946 AFAGNSLRTYL
-957 PEGLPKAGDVH
+957 PAGLPRAGDVH
-968 YECAGLGDGDSS
+968 YECAGLGDGDSD

-986 AACEEMAEEVPRISK
+986 AACEEMAQEVVSDR
-1001 FK
+1001 

>member
-1 MEELV
+1 MTMDELV
-6 LRDFEEGTV
+6 LRDFEAGTV
-15 IRLGLR
+15 IRLGLGLR
-21 LDFGFGPGLRRGTGH
+21 LELGLRRGSGG

-45 VAEIETFVPAE
+45 VADIETFVPAE

-62 VDEAE
+62 VDEEA

-74 ASKALRDALREAIE
+74 ASKALRDALREARE
-88 AIEAPDAVARHAP
+88 AIEALDAPDARYAP
-101 GAGYAKRPG
+101 DA
-110 TAAVFSSASSTAF
+110 
-123 LTAGSV
+123 
-129 AGSVV
+129 
-134 GLTADDGVAAHLRG
+134 GVAAHLRG
-148 TSRSMP
+148 ASRSVP
-154 SGQSVQ
+154 SGE
-160 SGQSFR
+160 SFR
-166 SSHAF
+166 SSHFPRAF

-187 VVRRAIAR
+187 VVRTAIAR
-195 EEREENDA
+195 EEREECEENDA
-203 NDANAAIEQNASNDV
+203 NDANGANSATERNASNDV
-218 SGVEGARD
+218 SALNAMSGVAAPRD
-226 ATRASAP
+226 AMRGSAP
-233 GVAASAPSSAS
+233 GGAASASSSAS
-244 SFSSSPETPL
+244 SSFASSPETPL
-254 PAKRFVWI
+254 PAKRFVWV

-275 MAYELGTADMELG
+275 MAYELGTADVELG

-298 ARDALELLE
+298 AQEALEVLE
-307 DFQELQELEG
+307 DLQELEG
-317 AESFE
+317 FESFNRL
-322 GIESFK
+322 K
-328 KPAALADFGLSS
+328 KPAALADFGPSS

-348 EPFFLCVPERD
+348 EPVFLCVPERD

-364 KLSDLVFE
+364 KLSNLVFE

-388 TDGKD
+388 KDAKD
-393 GSDGKTPDAER
+393 GSDGKDPDAER

-412 GSSGS
+412 GS
-417 SGSTLKRRIALLERL
+417 TLKRRIAILERL

-593 LPAEPLLVTLTNGRD
+593 LPAEPLLLTLTNGRD

-666 GLSAAGFKLM
+666 GLSAAGFKLT

-688 AGRKDSS
+688 AGRRDSS

-719 PVVRLSAMS
+719 PVVRLSEMS
-728 ESSSEGL
+728 ASEGL

-740 LSEGA
+740 MSAGA
-745 AEGVEAVEATEAIEE
+745 AEGGEAAEAPETAEATEAT
-760 ASGTQRP
+760 SGTQRP
-767 EGAEKGEKAEKAEAV
+767 EGAKKGEKADKAEAV

-804 GLKVVSPEEAFFTP
+804 GLKVVTPEEAFFTP
-818 DFVVRVSVRRCAAEK
+818 DFVVRVSVRRGAAEEQ
-833 PSTTAE
+833 SATAE
-839 SAGEA
+839 SAGA
-844 EELKAVDEV
+844 TEELDALKEVKAVKEV
-853 KEAAKSAE
+853 AKSA
-861 ATKEEKEDEGA
+861 KEEKEDEGA
-872 RAVRS
+872 RAGRS
-877 QPTLRS
+877 RQPLRS
-883 SSSSSSSP
+883 SPSSSSSP

-946 AFSGNALRTYL
+946 AFSGNSLRTYL
-957 PEGLPKAGDVH
+957 PAGLSKAGDVH

-986 AACEEMAEEVPRISK
+986 AACEEMAEELVSDR
-1001 FK
+1001 

>member
-1 MEELV
+1 MEELI
-6 LRDFEEGTV
+6 LRDFEEGIV
-15 IRLGLR
+15 IRLGLGLR
-21 LDFGFGPGLRRGTGH
+21 LDFGFGPGLRRGSGGTS
-36 TPSGIGAET
+36 SGIGAET
-45 VAEIETFVPAE
+45 VADIETFVPAE

-62 VDEAE
+62 VDEEA

-88 AIEAPDAVARHAP
+88 APDAPDARDVCDARRAP
-101 GAGYAKRPG
+101 GAGDAKRPG

-129 AGSVV
+129 VGS
-134 GLTADDGVAAHLRG
+134 TADDGVAVAAHLRG

-154 SGQSVQ
+154 SGQS
-160 SGQSFR
+160 GQSIR

-187 VVRRAIAR
+187 VVRTAIAR

-203 NDANAAIEQNASNDV
+203 NDASAAIEQNASNDV

-328 KPAALADFGLSS
+328 KPAALADFGPSS

-348 EPFFLCVPERD
+348 EPVFLCVPERD

-364 KLSDLVFE
+364 KLSNLVFE

-379 RLEKNETNG
+379 RLEKNEMNG
-388 TDGKD
+388 KEGNDGPD
-393 GSDGKTPDAER
+393 GQNPDAER
-404 DSHSQSSS
+404 DSNSPS
-412 GSSGS
+412 S

-485 NGAGLRIGGRT
+485 SGAGLRIGGRT

-578 LERRRSVLFRDYRTM
+578 LERRTSVLFRDYRTM
-593 LPAEPLLVTLTNGRD
+593 LPAEPLLLTLTNGRD

-635 EKPVLENEAALLT
+635 EKPVLENEAALIT

-654 VFELHALFRVLE
+654 VFELHALFRLLE
-666 GLSAAGFKLM
+666 GFSAAGFKLT
-676 GTRSAAE
+676 GTCLAAE
-683 PELER
+683 HELER
-688 AGRKDSS
+688 AGRRNSP
-695 DRPNRFLFEKT
+695 DRPNRFLFEKA

-719 PVVRLSAMS
+719 PVVRLSELS
-728 ESSSEGL
+728 ESASEGL

-740 LSEGA
+740 LSDGA
-745 AEGVEAVEATEAIEE
+745 AEGVEAPEAVEE
-760 ASGTQRP
+760 ASRTERP
-767 EGAEKGEKAEKAEAV
+767 EGAEKGEKAEAV

-804 GLKVVSPEEAFFTP
+804 GLKVVTPEEAFFTP
-818 DFVVRVSVRRCAAEK
+818 DFVVRVSVRSRQ
-833 PSTTAE
+833 P
-839 SAGEA
+839 
-844 EELKAVDEV
+844 LK
-853 KEAAKSAE
+853 
-861 ATKEEKEDEGA
+861 
-872 RAVRS
+872 
-877 QPTLRS
+877 
-883 SSSSSSSP
+883 SSP

-946 AFSGNALRTYL
+946 AFAGNSLRTYL
-957 PEGLPKAGDVH
+957 PAGLPRAGDVH
-968 YECAGLGDGDSS
+968 YECAGLGDGESD

-986 AACEEMAEEVPRISK
+986 AACEEMAQEVVSDR
-1001 FK
+1001 

>member
-1 MEELV
+1 MDELV
-6 LRDFEEGTV
+6 LRDFEAGTV
-15 IRLGLR
+15 IRLGLGLR
-21 LDFGFGPGLRRGTGH
+21 LELGLGLRRGSGG

-62 VDEAE
+62 VDEEA

-88 AIEAPDAVARHAP
+88 APDAVDAPDARDARHAP
-101 GAGYAKRPG
+101 GAGDAKRPG

-129 AGSVV
+129 VGS
-134 GLTADDGVAAHLRG
+134 TADDGVAVAAHLRG

-187 VVRRAIAR
+187 VVRTAIAR

-328 KPAALADFGLSS
+328 KPAALADFGSSS

-348 EPFFLCVPERD
+348 EPVFLCVPERD

-364 KLSDLVFE
+364 KLSNLVFE

-379 RLEKNETNG
+379 RLEKNEMNG
-388 TDGKD
+388 KEGNDGPD
-393 GSDGKTPDAER
+393 GQNPDAER
-404 DSHSQSSS
+404 DSNSPS
-412 GSSGS
+412 S

-485 NGAGLRIGGRT
+485 SGAGLRIGGRT

-578 LERRRSVLFRDYRTM
+578 LERRTSVLFRDYRTM
-593 LPAEPLLVTLTNGRD
+593 LPAEPLLLTLTNGRD

-635 EKPVLENEAALLT
+635 EKPVLENEAALIT

-654 VFELHALFRVLE
+654 VFELHALFRLLE
-666 GLSAAGFKLM
+666 GFSAAGFKLT
-676 GTRSAAE
+676 GTCLAAE

-688 AGRKDSS
+688 AGRRDSS

-719 PVVRLSAMS
+719 PVVRLSELS
-728 ESSSEGL
+728 ESGSEGL

-740 LSEGA
+740 LSDGA
-745 AEGVEAVEATEAIEE
+745 AEGVEAPEAVEE
-760 ASGTQRP
+760 ASGTERP
-767 EGAEKGEKAEKAEAV
+767 EGAEKGEKAEAV

-818 DFVVRVSVRRCAAEK
+818 DFVVRVSVRSRQ
-833 PSTTAE
+833 P
-839 SAGEA
+839 
-844 EELKAVDEV
+844 LK
-853 KEAAKSAE
+853 
-861 ATKEEKEDEGA
+861 
-872 RAVRS
+872 
-877 QPTLRS
+877 
-883 SSSSSSSP
+883 SSP

-946 AFSGNALRTYL
+946 AFAGNSLRTYL
-957 PEGLPKAGDVH
+957 PAGLPRAGDVH
-968 YECAGLGDGDSS
+968 YECAGLGDGDSD

-986 AACEEMAEEVPRISK
+986 AACEEMAQEVVSDR
-1001 FK
+1001 

>member
-1 MEELV
+1 MDELV
-6 LRDFEEGTV
+6 LRDFEAGTV
-15 IRLGLR
+15 IRLGLGLR
-21 LDFGFGPGLRRGTGH
+21 LELGLRRGSGG

-45 VAEIETFVPAE
+45 VADIETFVPAE

-62 VDEAE
+62 VDEEA

-74 ASKALRDALREAIE
+74 ASKALRDALREARE
-88 AIEAPDAVARHAP
+88 AIEALDAPDARYAP
-101 GAGYAKRPG
+101 DA
-110 TAAVFSSASSTAF
+110 
-123 LTAGSV
+123 
-129 AGSVV
+129 
-134 GLTADDGVAAHLRG
+134 GVAAHLRG
-148 TSRSMP
+148 ASRSVP
-154 SGQSVQ
+154 SGE
-160 SGQSFR
+160 SFR
-166 SSHAF
+166 SSHFPRAF

-187 VVRRAIAR
+187 VVRTAIAR
-195 EEREENDA
+195 EEREECEENDA
-203 NDANAAIEQNASNDV
+203 NDANGANSATERNASNDV
-218 SGVEGARD
+218 SALNAMSGVAAPRD
-226 ATRASAP
+226 AMRGSAP
-233 GVAASAPSSAS
+233 GGAASASSSAS
-244 SFSSSPETPL
+244 SSFASSPETPL
-254 PAKRFVWI
+254 PAKRFVWV

-275 MAYELGTADMELG
+275 MAYELGTADVELG

-298 ARDALELLE
+298 AQEALEVLE
-307 DFQELQELEG
+307 DLQELEG
-317 AESFE
+317 FESFNRL
-322 GIESFK
+322 K
-328 KPAALADFGLSS
+328 KPAALADFGPSS

-348 EPFFLCVPERD
+348 EPVFLCVPERD

-364 KLSDLVFE
+364 KLSNLVFE

-388 TDGKD
+388 KDAKD
-393 GSDGKTPDAER
+393 GSDGKDPDAER

-412 GSSGS
+412 GS
-417 SGSTLKRRIALLERL
+417 TLKRRIAILERL

-593 LPAEPLLVTLTNGRD
+593 LPAEPLLLTLTNGRD

-666 GLSAAGFKLM
+666 GLSAAGFKLT

-688 AGRKDSS
+688 AGRRDSS

-719 PVVRLSAMS
+719 PVVRLSEMS
-728 ESSSEGL
+728 ASEGL

-740 LSEGA
+740 MSAGA
-745 AEGVEAVEATEAIEE
+745 AEGGEAAEAPETAEATEAT
-760 ASGTQRP
+760 SGTQRP
-767 EGAEKGEKAEKAEAV
+767 EGAEKGEKADKAEAV

-804 GLKVVSPEEAFFTP
+804 GLKVVTPEEAFFTP
-818 DFVVRVSVRRCAAEK
+818 DFVVRVSVRRGAAEEQ
-833 PSTTAE
+833 SATAE
-839 SAGEA
+839 SAGA
-844 EELKAVDEV
+844 TEELDALKEVKAVKEV
-853 KEAAKSAE
+853 AKSA
-861 ATKEEKEDEGA
+861 KEEKEDEGA
-872 RAVRS
+872 RAGRS
-877 QPTLRS
+877 RQPLRS
-883 SSSSSSSP
+883 SPSSSSSP

-946 AFSGNALRTYL
+946 AFSGNSLRTYL
-957 PEGLPKAGDVH
+957 PAGLSKAGDVH

-986 AACEEMAEEVPRISK
+986 AACEEMAEELVSDR
-1001 FK
+1001 

>member
-1 MEELV
+1 MDELV
-6 LRDFEEGTV
+6 LRDFEAGTV
-15 IRLGLR
+15 IRLGLGLR
-21 LDFGFGPGLRRGTGH
+21 LELGLRRGSGG

-45 VAEIETFVPAE
+45 VADIETFVPAE

-62 VDEAE
+62 VDEEA

-74 ASKALRDALREAIE
+74 ASKALRDALREARE
-88 AIEAPDAVARHAP
+88 AIEALDAPDARYAP
-101 GAGYAKRPG
+101 DA
-110 TAAVFSSASSTAF
+110 
-123 LTAGSV
+123 
-129 AGSVV
+129 
-134 GLTADDGVAAHLRG
+134 GVAAHLRG
-148 TSRSMP
+148 ASRSVP
-154 SGQSVQ
+154 SGE
-160 SGQSFR
+160 SFR
-166 SSHAF
+166 SSHFPRAF

-187 VVRRAIAR
+187 VVRTAIAR
-195 EEREENDA
+195 EEREECEENDA
-203 NDANAAIEQNASNDV
+203 NDANGANSATERNASNDV
-218 SGVEGARD
+218 SALNAMSGVAAPRD
-226 ATRASAP
+226 ATRGSAP
-233 GVAASAPSSAS
+233 GGAASASSSAS
-244 SFSSSPETPL
+244 SSFASSPETPL
-254 PAKRFVWI
+254 PAKRFVWV

-275 MAYELGTADMELG
+275 MAYELGTADVELG

-298 ARDALELLE
+298 AQEALEVLE
-307 DFQELQELEG
+307 DLQELEG
-317 AESFE
+317 FESFNRL
-322 GIESFK
+322 K
-328 KPAALADFGLSS
+328 KPAALADFGPSS

-348 EPFFLCVPERD
+348 EPVFLCVPERD

-364 KLSDLVFE
+364 KLSNLVFE

-388 TDGKD
+388 KDAKD
-393 GSDGKTPDAER
+393 GSDGKDPDAER

-412 GSSGS
+412 GS
-417 SGSTLKRRIALLERL
+417 TLKRRIAILERL

-593 LPAEPLLVTLTNGRD
+593 LPAEPLLLTLTNGRD

-666 GLSAAGFKLM
+666 GLSAAGFKLT

-688 AGRKDSS
+688 AGRRDSS

-719 PVVRLSAMS
+719 PVVRLSEMS
-728 ESSSEGL
+728 ASEGL

-740 LSEGA
+740 MSAGA
-745 AEGVEAVEATEAIEE
+745 AEGGEAAEAPETAEATEAT
-760 ASGTQRP
+760 SGTQRP
-767 EGAEKGEKAEKAEAV
+767 EGAEKGEKADKAEAV

-804 GLKVVSPEEAFFTP
+804 GLKVVTPEEAFFTP
-818 DFVVRVSVRRCAAEK
+818 DFVVRVSVRRGAAEEQ
-833 PSTTAE
+833 SATAE
-839 SAGEA
+839 SAGA
-844 EELKAVDEV
+844 TEELDALKEVKAVKEV
-853 KEAAKSAE
+853 AKSA
-861 ATKEEKEDEGA
+861 KEEKEDEGA
-872 RAVRS
+872 RAGRS
-877 QPTLRS
+877 RQPLRS
-883 SSSSSSSP
+883 SPSSSSSP

-946 AFSGNALRTYL
+946 AFSGNSLRTYL
-957 PEGLPKAGDVH
+957 PAGLSKAGDVH

-986 AACEEMAEEVPRISK
+986 AACEEMAEELVSDR
-1001 FK
+1001 

>member
-1 MEELV
+1 MRELV

-62 VDEAE
+62 VDEEA

-88 AIEAPDAVARHAP
+88 APDAVDAPDARDARHAP
-101 GAGYAKRPG
+101 GAGDAKRPG

-129 AGSVV
+129 VGS
-134 GLTADDGVAAHLRG
+134 TADDGVAVAAHLRG

-187 VVRRAIAR
+187 VVRTAIAR

-328 KPAALADFGLSS
+328 KPAALADFGPSS

-348 EPFFLCVPERD
+348 EPVFLCVPERD

-364 KLSDLVFE
+364 KLSNLVFE

-379 RLEKNETNG
+379 RLEKNEMNG
-388 TDGKD
+388 KEGNDGPD
-393 GSDGKTPDAER
+393 GQNPDAER
-404 DSHSQSSS
+404 DSNSPS
-412 GSSGS
+412 S

-465 VTSDTVRYVAEHPDE
+465 VTSDTIRYVAEHPDE

-485 NGAGLRIGGRT
+485 SGAGLRIGGRT

-578 LERRRSVLFRDYRTM
+578 LERRTSVLFRDYRTM
-593 LPAEPLLVTLTNGRD
+593 LPAEPLLLTLTNGRD

-635 EKPVLENEAALLT
+635 EKPVLENEAALIT

-666 GLSAAGFKLM
+666 GLSAAGFKLT
-676 GTRSAAE
+676 GTCLAAE
-683 PELER
+683 HELER
-688 AGRKDSS
+688 AGRRNSP
-695 DRPNRFLFEKT
+695 DRPNRFLFEKA

-719 PVVRLSAMS
+719 PVVRLSELS
-728 ESSSEGL
+728 ESGSEGL

-740 LSEGA
+740 LSDGA
-745 AEGVEAVEATEAIEE
+745 AEGVEAPEAVEE
-760 ASGTQRP
+760 ASGTERP
-767 EGAEKGEKAEKAEAV
+767 EGAEKGETV
-782 DLDERFAVRLARTSV
+782 DLDERFAVRLVRTSV

-804 GLKVVSPEEAFFTP
+804 GLKVVTPEEAFFTP
-818 DFVVRVSVRRCAAEK
+818 DFVVRVSVRSRQ
-833 PSTTAE
+833 P
-839 SAGEA
+839 
-844 EELKAVDEV
+844 LK
-853 KEAAKSAE
+853 
-861 ATKEEKEDEGA
+861 
-872 RAVRS
+872 
-877 QPTLRS
+877 
-883 SSSSSSSP
+883 SSP

-934 VWLFYAWEEARG
+934 VWLFYAWEEARS
-946 AFSGNALRTYL
+946 AFSGNSLRTYL
-957 PEGLPKAGDVH
+957 PAGLPRAGDVH
-968 YECAGLGDGDSS
+968 YECAGLGDGESD

-986 AACEEMAEEVPRISK
+986 AACEEMAQEVVSDR
-1001 FK
+1001 

>member
-1 MEELV
+1 MRELV

-45 VAEIETFVPAE
+45 VADIETFVPAE

-62 VDEAE
+62 VDEEA

-88 AIEAPDAVARHAP
+88 APDAPDARDVCDARRAP
-101 GAGYAKRPG
+101 GAGDAKRPG

-129 AGSVV
+129 VGS
-134 GLTADDGVAAHLRG
+134 TADDGVAVAAHLRG

-154 SGQSVQ
+154 SGQ

-187 VVRRAIAR
+187 VVRTAIAR

-244 SFSSSPETPL
+244 SFSSSPEIPL

-328 KPAALADFGLSS
+328 KPAALADFGPSS

-348 EPFFLCVPERD
+348 EPVFLCVPERD

-364 KLSDLVFE
+364 KLSNLVFE

-379 RLEKNETNG
+379 RLEKNEMNG
-388 TDGKD
+388 KEGNDGPD
-393 GSDGKTPDAER
+393 GQNPDAER
-404 DSHSQSSS
+404 DSNSPSSS
-412 GSSGS
+412 GSI
-417 SGSTLKRRIALLERL
+417 LKRRIALLERL

-465 VTSDTVRYVAEHPDE
+465 VTSDTIRYVAEHPDE

-485 NGAGLRIGGRT
+485 SGAGLRIGGRT

-578 LERRRSVLFRDYRTM
+578 LERRTSVLFRDYRTM
-593 LPAEPLLVTLTNGRD
+593 LPAEPLLLTLTNGRD

-666 GLSAAGFKLM
+666 GLCAAGFKLM

-688 AGRKDSS
+688 TGRRDSS

-706 AGDCVAEVLVCYE
+706 AGECVAEVLVCYE

-728 ESSSEGL
+728 E
-735 SALNE
+735 
-740 LSEGA
+740 GA
-745 AEGVEAVEATEAIEE
+745 AEGVEGDEANEATEATE
-760 ASGTQRP
+760 ATLGTQRP
-767 EGAEKGEKAEKAEAV
+767 EGAEKGQKLEKAEAV

-818 DFVVRVSVRRCAAEK
+818 DFVVRVSVRRGAAK
-833 PSTTAE
+833 KLSTTAE
-839 SAGEA
+839 SAGEV

-853 KEAAKSAE
+853 KAVAKVAEAA
-861 ATKEEKEDEGA
+861 KEEKEDEGA
-872 RAVRS
+872 RAGRS
-877 QPTLRS
+877 RQPLRS
-883 SSSSSSSP
+883 SSSSPSSP

-946 AFSGNALRTYL
+946 AFAGNSLRTYL
-957 PEGLPKAGDVH
+957 PAGLPKAGDVH
-968 YECAGLGDGDSS
+968 YECAGLGEGESD

-986 AACEEMAEEVPRISK
+986 AACEEMAEELVSDR
-1001 FK
+1001 

>member
-6 LRDFEEGTV
+6 LRDFEEGIV
-15 IRLGLR
+15 IRLGLGLR
-21 LDFGFGPGLRRGTGH
+21 LDFGFGPGLRRGSGGTS
-36 TPSGIGAET
+36 SGIGAET
-45 VAEIETFVPAE
+45 VADIETFVPAE

-62 VDEAE
+62 VDEEA

-88 AIEAPDAVARHAP
+88 APDAPDARDVCDARRAP
-101 GAGYAKRPG
+101 GAGDAKRPG

-129 AGSVV
+129 VGS
-134 GLTADDGVAAHLRG
+134 TADDGVAVAAHLRG

-154 SGQSVQ
+154 SGQ

-187 VVRRAIAR
+187 VVRTAIAR

-328 KPAALADFGLSS
+328 KPAALAAFDPSS

-348 EPFFLCVPERD
+348 EPVFLCVPERD

-364 KLSDLVFE
+364 KLSNLVFE

-379 RLEKNETNG
+379 RLEKNEMNG
-388 TDGKD
+388 KEGNDGPD
-393 GSDGKTPDAER
+393 GQNPDAER
-404 DSHSQSSS
+404 DSNSPS
-412 GSSGS
+412 S

-485 NGAGLRIGGRT
+485 SGAGLRIGGRT

-578 LERRRSVLFRDYRTM
+578 LERRTSVLFRDYCTM
-593 LPAEPLLVTLTNGRD
+593 LPAEPLLLTLTNGRD

-635 EKPVLENEAALLT
+635 EKPVLENEAALIT

-654 VFELHALFRVLE
+654 VFELHALFRLLE
-666 GLSAAGFKLM
+666 GFSAAGFKLT
-676 GTRSAAE
+676 GTRRAAE

-688 AGRKDSS
+688 AGRRDKP
-695 DRPNRFLFEKT
+695 DRPNRFLFEKA

-719 PVVRLSAMS
+719 PVVRLSELS
-728 ESSSEGL
+728 ESGSEGL

-740 LSEGA
+740 LSDGA
-745 AEGVEAVEATEAIEE
+745 AEGVEAPEAVEE
-760 ASGTQRP
+760 ASRTERP
-767 EGAEKGEKAEKAEAV
+767 EGAEKGEKAEAV

-818 DFVVRVSVRRCAAEK
+818 DFVVRVSVRSRQ
-833 PSTTAE
+833 P
-839 SAGEA
+839 
-844 EELKAVDEV
+844 LK
-853 KEAAKSAE
+853 
-861 ATKEEKEDEGA
+861 
-872 RAVRS
+872 
-877 QPTLRS
+877 
-883 SSSSSSSP
+883 SSP

-934 VWLFYAWEEARG
+934 VWLFYAWEEARS
-946 AFSGNALRTYL
+946 AFSGNSLRTYL
-957 PEGLPKAGDVH
+957 PAGLPRAGDVH
-968 YECAGLGDGDSS
+968 YECAGLGDGDSD

-986 AACEEMAEEVPRISK
+986 AACEEMAQEVVSDR
-1001 FK
+1001 

>member
-1 MEELV
+1 MRELV

-62 VDEAE
+62 VDEEA

-88 AIEAPDAVARHAP
+88 APDAVDAPDARDARHAL
-101 GAGYAKRPG
+101 GAGDAKRPG

-129 AGSVV
+129 VGS
-134 GLTADDGVAAHLRG
+134 TADDGVAVAAHLRG

-187 VVRRAIAR
+187 VVRTAIAR

-328 KPAALADFGLSS
+328 KPAALADFGPSS

-348 EPFFLCVPERD
+348 EPVFLCVPERD

-364 KLSDLVFE
+364 KLSNLVFE

-379 RLEKNETNG
+379 RLEKNEMNG
-388 TDGKD
+388 KEGNDGPD
-393 GSDGKTPDAER
+393 GQNPDAER
-404 DSHSQSSS
+404 DLNSPS
-412 GSSGS
+412 S

-465 VTSDTVRYVAEHPDE
+465 VTSDTIRYVAEHPDE

-485 NGAGLRIGGRT
+485 SGAGLRIGGRT

-578 LERRRSVLFRDYRTM
+578 LERRTSVLFRDYRTM
-593 LPAEPLLVTLTNGRD
+593 LPAEPLLLTLTNGRD

-635 EKPVLENEAALLT
+635 EKPVLENEAALIT

-666 GLSAAGFKLM
+666 GLSAAGFKLT
-676 GTRSAAE
+676 GTRRAAE

-688 AGRKDSS
+688 AGRRDTP
-695 DRPNRFLFEKT
+695 DRPNRFLFEKA

-719 PVVRLSAMS
+719 PVVRLSELS
-728 ESSSEGL
+728 ESGSEGL

-740 LSEGA
+740 LSDGA
-745 AEGVEAVEATEAIEE
+745 AEGVEAPEAVEE
-760 ASGTQRP
+760 ASGTERP
-767 EGAEKGEKAEKAEAV
+767 EGAEKGEAV
-782 DLDERFAVRLARTSV
+782 DLDERFAVRLVRTSV

-804 GLKVVSPEEAFFTP
+804 GLKVVTPEEAFFTP
-818 DFVVRVSVRRCAAEK
+818 DFVVRVSVRRGAGKEQSAM
-833 PSTTAE
+833 AE

-844 EELKAVDEV
+844 EELAEVKAVAKV
-853 KEAAKSAE
+853 AGAA
-861 ATKEEKEDEGA
+861 KEDEGA
-872 RAVRS
+872 RAGRS
-877 QPTLRS
+877 RPTLR
-883 SSSSSSSP
+883 SSP

-946 AFSGNALRTYL
+946 AFSGNSLRTYL
-957 PEGLPKAGDVH
+957 PAGLPRAGDVH
-968 YECAGLGDGDSS
+968 YECAGLGDGESD

-986 AACEEMAEEVPRISK
+986 AACEEMAQEVVSDR
-1001 FK
+1001 

>member
-1 MEELV
+1 MRELV

-62 VDEAE
+62 VDEEA

-74 ASKALRDALREAIE
+74 ASKALRDALREAL
-88 AIEAPDAVARHAP
+88 EAPDAVDAPDARDARHAP

-129 AGSVV
+129 VGS
-134 GLTADDGVAAHLRG
+134 TADDGVAAHLRG

-154 SGQSVQ
+154 

-187 VVRRAIAR
+187 VVRTAIAR

-328 KPAALADFGLSS
+328 KPAALADFGPSS

-348 EPFFLCVPERD
+348 EPVFLCVPERD

-364 KLSDLVFE
+364 KLSNLVFE

-379 RLEKNETNG
+379 RLEKNGMNG
-388 TDGKD
+388 KEGNDGADGKA
-393 GSDGKTPDAER
+393 PDAER
-404 DSHSQSSS
+404 DSNSPS
-412 GSSGS
+412 S

-485 NGAGLRIGGRT
+485 SGAGLRIGGRT

-509 RFDTYENRAIL
+509 RFDIYENRAIL

-578 LERRRSVLFRDYRTM
+578 LERRTSVLFRDYRTM
-593 LPAEPLLVTLTNGRD
+593 LPAEPLLLTLTNGRD

-635 EKPVLENEAALLT
+635 EKPVLENEAALIT

-666 GLSAAGFKLM
+666 GLSAAGFKLT
-676 GTRSAAE
+676 GTRRAAE

-688 AGRKDSS
+688 AGRRDTL
-695 DRPNRFLFEKT
+695 DRPNRFLFEKA

-719 PVVRLSAMS
+719 PVVRLSELS
-728 ESSSEGL
+728 ESGSEGL
-735 SALNE
+735 SGLNE
-740 LSEGA
+740 MSDGA
-745 AEGVEAVEATEAIEE
+745 AEGGEAAEAAEAIEE

-767 EGAEKGEKAEKAEAV
+767 EGAEKSDKAEKGEAV

-804 GLKVVSPEEAFFTP
+804 GLKVVTPEEAFFTP
-818 DFVVRVSVRRCAAEK
+818 DFVVRVSVRRGATEK
-833 PSTTAE
+833 PSTMAE
-839 SAGEA
+839 SAGA
-844 EELKAVDEV
+844 TEELKAVKEV
-853 KEAAKSAE
+853 KAVAKVSQVAE
-861 ATKEEKEDEGA
+861 TAKEEKEDEGA

-877 QPTLRS
+877 WQPLRL
-883 SSSSSSSP
+883 SSSSP

-946 AFSGNALRTYL
+946 AFAGNSLRTYL
-957 PEGLPKAGDVH
+957 PAGLPRAGDVH
-968 YECAGLGDGDSS
+968 YECAGLGDGESD
-980 FVRAVL
+980 FVRAVI
-986 AACEEMAEEVPRISK
+986 AACEEMAREAVSDSD
-1001 FK
+1001 

>member
-1 MEELV
+1 MRELV

-62 VDEAE
+62 VDEEA

-74 ASKALRDALREAIE
+74 ASKALRDVLREAIE
-88 AIEAPDAVARHAP
+88 ALEAPDAPDAVDAPDARDARHAP
-101 GAGYAKRPG
+101 GAGDAKRPG
-110 TAAVFSSASSTAF
+110 TAAVF

-134 GLTADDGVAAHLRG
+134 GSTADDGVAAHLRG

-187 VVRRAIAR
+187 VVRTAIAR

-226 ATRASAP
+226 VTRASAP

-328 KPAALADFGLSS
+328 KPAALADFGPSS

-348 EPFFLCVPERD
+348 EPVFLCVPERD

-364 KLSDLVFE
+364 KLSNLVFE

-393 GSDGKTPDAER
+393 GPDGKTPDAER
-404 DSHSQSSS
+404 DANSSS
-412 GSSGS
+412 SSSS
-417 SGSTLKRRIALLERL
+417 SGSTLKRRIAILERL

-465 VTSDTVRYVAEHPDE
+465 VTSDTIRYVAEHPDE

-485 NGAGLRIGGRT
+485 GGAGLRIGGRT

-509 RFDTYENRAIL
+509 RFDIYENRAIL

-578 LERRRSVLFRDYRTM
+578 LERRTSVLLRDYRTM
-593 LPAEPLLVTLTNGRD
+593 LPAEPLLLTLTNGRD

-635 EKPVLENEAALLT
+635 EKPVLENEAALIT

-666 GLSAAGFKLM
+666 GLSAAGFKLT
-676 GTRSAAE
+676 GTCLAAE

-688 AGRKDSS
+688 AGRRDTP
-695 DRPNRFLFEKT
+695 DRPNRFLFEKA

-719 PVVRLSAMS
+719 PVVRLS
-728 ESSSEGL
+728 
-735 SALNE
+735 E
-740 LSEGA
+740 LSELSDGA
-745 AEGVEAVEATEAIEE
+745 AEGVEAPEAVEE
-760 ASGTQRP
+760 ASGTERP
-767 EGAEKGEKAEKAEAV
+767 EGAEKGEAV

-818 DFVVRVSVRRCAAEK
+818 DFVVRVSVRSRQ
-833 PSTTAE
+833 P
-839 SAGEA
+839 
-844 EELKAVDEV
+844 LK
-853 KEAAKSAE
+853 
-861 ATKEEKEDEGA
+861 
-872 RAVRS
+872 
-877 QPTLRS
+877 
-883 SSSSSSSP
+883 SSP

-946 AFSGNALRTYL
+946 AFSGNSLRTYL
-957 PEGLPKAGDVH
+957 PAGLPRTGDVH

-980 FVRAVL
+980 FVRAVI
-986 AACEEMAEEVPRISK
+986 AACEEMAQEAVSD
-1001 FK
+1001 

>member
-1 MEELV
+1 MRELV

-62 VDEAE
+62 VDEEA

-88 AIEAPDAVARHAP
+88 APDAPDARDVCDARRAP
-101 GAGYAKRPG
+101 GAGDAKRPG
-110 TAAVFSSASSTAF
+110 TAAAFSSASSTAF

-134 GLTADDGVAAHLRG
+134 GSTADDGVAAHLRG

-154 SGQSVQ
+154 

-187 VVRRAIAR
+187 VVRTAIAR

-218 SGVEGARD
+218 SEVEGARD
-226 ATRASAP
+226 ATRASSP

-328 KPAALADFGLSS
+328 KPAALADFGPSS

-348 EPFFLCVPERD
+348 EPVFLCVPERD

-364 KLSDLVFE
+364 KLSNLVFE

-379 RLEKNETNG
+379 RLEKNGMNG
-388 TDGKD
+388 KEGNDGADGKA
-393 GSDGKTPDAER
+393 PDAER
-404 DSHSQSSS
+404 DSNSPS
-412 GSSGS
+412 S

-485 NGAGLRIGGRT
+485 GGAGLRIGGRT

-509 RFDTYENRAIL
+509 RFDIYENRAIL

-578 LERRRSVLFRDYRTM
+578 LERRTSVLLRDYRTM
-593 LPAEPLLVTLTNGRD
+593 LPAEPLLLTLTNGRD

-635 EKPVLENEAALLT
+635 EKPVLENEAALIT

-666 GLSAAGFKLM
+666 GLSAAGFKLT
-676 GTRSAAE
+676 GTCLAAE
-683 PELER
+683 HELER
-688 AGRKDSS
+688 AGRRNSP
-695 DRPNRFLFEKT
+695 DRPNRFLFEKA

-719 PVVRLSAMS
+719 PVVRLSELS
-728 ESSSEGL
+728 ESASEGL

-740 LSEGA
+740 LSDGA
-745 AEGVEAVEATEAIEE
+745 AEGVEAPEAVEE
-760 ASGTQRP
+760 ASRTERP
-767 EGAEKGEKAEKAEAV
+767 EGAEKGEKAEAV

-804 GLKVVSPEEAFFTP
+804 GLKVVTPEEAFFTP
-818 DFVVRVSVRRCAAEK
+818 DFVVRVSVRSRQ
-833 PSTTAE
+833 P
-839 SAGEA
+839 
-844 EELKAVDEV
+844 LK
-853 KEAAKSAE
+853 
-861 ATKEEKEDEGA
+861 
-872 RAVRS
+872 
-877 QPTLRS
+877 
-883 SSSSSSSP
+883 SSP

-946 AFSGNALRTYL
+946 AFSGNSLRTYL
-957 PEGLPKAGDVH
+957 PAGLPRAGDVH
-968 YECAGLGDGDSS
+968 YECAGLGDGESD

-986 AACEEMAEEVPRISK
+986 AACEEMAQEVVSDR
-1001 FK
+1001 